1 MTMTRKIFSALT
13 AISLLVAGTIAT
25 ASDANAGGRHYN
37 YGHGNYY
44 HGHRGG
50 ISSGEAAA
58 IGLGA
63 FAFGVL
69 MSQPRIVYPAAPQP
83 QVIYVPPPVVYAPA
97 PQPVYVQPQPQ
108 VTVVP
113 QECSKFLPNMDA
125 VDACIVGVRERQAIE
140 QRNLERRAYE
150 HGRGVVHK

>member
-63 FAFGVL
+63 FGFGML
-69 MSQPRIVYPAAPQP
+69 MSQPRIIYTAPQP
-83 QVIYVPPPVVYAPA
+83 QVVYAPPPVVYAPA
-97 PQPVYVQPQPQ
+97 PQPVYVQPQ

-125 VDACIVGVRERQAIE
+125 VDACITGVRDRHAIE
-140 QRNLERRAYE
+140 QRDLERRAYE
-150 HGRGVVHK
+150 HGRGAVYK